1 MTIFSRSEL
10 KRCGDLFSFKQIGHF
25 SSLLSFLTKV
35 QGLPFYFLMGS
46 DADKEGKTCT
56 SSFRCPHTSF
66 TFRCHFL
73 TEHES
78 EPRGGA
84 GVSYPGENG
93 GCSRLPSSQ
102 ATMELF
108 RCWFY
113 LCCCLSVTEK
123 YNWRKYMGE
132 FLVHNLCIATGYCI
146 FKAKLL

>member
-10 KRCGDLFSFKQIGHF
+10 KRCGDLFSFKQIGQF
-25 SSLLSFLTKV
+25 SPLLLFLTKV

-56 SSFRCPHTSF
+56 SSFRRPHTSF

-93 GCSRLPSSQ
+93 GCSMLPSSQ

-108 RCWFY
+108 RV
-113 LCCCLSVTEK
+113 LVLSVLLSKCHWKIQLEK
-123 YNWRKYMGE
+123 IHGWI
-132 FLVHNLCIATGYCI
+132 FSTQSVHCHW
-146 FKAKLL
+146 LLHF